1 MRRAGLRVRVIAA
14 FTAGAVLLSAAVA
27 LISYQLIRDSL
38 LTERERT
45 AVRAAYFDA
54 TVVRA
59 EMVSGRGD
67 MLEVLRLLDTGGNRR
82 AIVRIDG
89 DWHARSADGGIT
101 DAIPATL
108 VAQVESGRAGMQR
121 VHTSGRPAVVIGIP
135 LSSSAGFYELDS
147 LDELDATLRTLALI
161 LTTVAVLTGAAGAL
175 LGWYSTRYLLR
186 PLRTVADAA
195 KDIADGHLDARLDDD
210 ADPDLTSLASSFNDM
225 VDKLSAR
232 MARDRRFAADVSHEL
247 RSPLQTLA
255 ATASVLRRGR
265 DRLDGRMATAVDLM
279 TGEVDRFQTL
289 VNDLLE
295 LSRDDRPADRTIVD
309 IAELAAEACRLCA
322 VPESI
327 IAVTGDVTWHVDR
340 RRVLQIMTNLLHNA
354 VRYGGGPTALR
365 LRHEDALYE
374 IIVDDEG
381 PGVSPAEREIIFD
394 RFVRGRPAHARG
406 SSDGTGLGLALVA
419 QHATAHAGT
428 ATVEDRPEGGARFR
442 VQLPEAPA

>member
-1 MRRAGLRVRVIAA
+1 MIAA
-14 FTAGAVLLSAAVA
+14 FTTGAVLLSAAVA
-27 LISYQLIRDSL
+27 LISYQLIRESL
-38 LTERERT
+38 LEERER
-45 AVRAAYFDA
+45 AAIRAAYFDA

-59 EMVSGRGD
+59 EVVSGRGD

-82 AIVRIDG
+82 AIVRIEG

-101 DAIPATL
+101 DAIPAAL
-108 VAQVESGRAGMQR
+108 VRQVESGRAGVQR
-121 VHTSGRPAVVIGIP
+121 VHTGGRPAMVIGIP
-135 LSSSAGFYELDS
+135 LSASAAFYELDS
-147 LDELDATLRTLALI
+147 LDELAATLRTLALV

-186 PLRTVADAA
+186 PLSTIAGAA
-195 KDIADGHLDARLDDD
+195 KDIADGHLDARLDEA
-210 ADPDLTSLASSFNDM
+210 ADPDLTSLMSSFNDM

-265 DRLDGRMATAVDLM
+265 DRLDDRMATAVDLM
-279 TGEVDRFQTL
+279 TGEVDRFQSL

-295 LSRDDRPADRTIVD
+295 LARDDRPADRTTIDVT
-309 IAELAAEACRLCA
+309 ELAAEACRLSA

-327 IAVTGDVTWHVDR
+327 IMVTGDRSWHVDR

-354 VRYGGGPTALR
+354 VRYGGGPTALL
-365 LRHEDALYE
+365 LRHADGRYE
-374 IIVDDEG
+374 IVVDDEG
-381 PGVSPAEREIIFD
+381 PGVSPAEREVIFD

-406 SSDGTGLGLALVA
+406 STDGTGLGLALVA
-419 QHATAHAGT
+419 QHAAAHAGT
-428 ATVEDRPEGGARFR
+428 ATVENRPDGGARFR
-442 VQLPEAPA
+442 VQLPEVPA

>member
-1 MRRAGLRVRVIAA
+1 MIAA

>member
-1 MRRAGLRVRVIAA
+1 MITA
-14 FTAGAVLLSAAVA
+14 FTTGAVLLSAAVA

-59 EMVSGRGD
+59 EVVSGRGD
-67 MLEVLRLLDTGGNRR
+67 ILEVLRLLDTGGNRR

-101 DAIPATL
+101 DAVPAAL
-108 VAQVESGRAGMQR
+108 VAQVEGGRAGMQR
-121 VHTSGRPAVVIGIP
+121 VHTGGRPAVVIGIP

-147 LDELDATLRTLALI
+147 LDELDATLRILALI

-186 PLRTVADAA
+186 PLHTVAGAA
-195 KDIADGHLDARLDDD
+195 KDIAAGHLDARLDEA
-210 ADPDLTSLASSFNDM
+210 ADPDLTALTSSFNDM

-265 DRLDGRMATAVDLM
+265 DRLDDRMAMAVDLM
-279 TGEVDRFQTL
+279 TGEVDRFQAL

-295 LSRDDRPADRTIVD
+295 LSRDDRPADRTTVD

-327 IAVTGDVTWHVDR
+327 VTVTGDGSWHVDR

-354 VRYGGGPTALR
+354 VRYGGGPTALLLQHVDGR
-365 LRHEDALYE
+365 YE
-374 IIVDDEG
+374 IVVDDEG
-381 PGVSPAEREIIFD
+381 PGVRPAEREVIFD

-406 SSDGTGLGLALVA
+406 STDGTGLGLALVA
-419 QHATAHAGT
+419 QHAAAHTGT
-428 ATVEDRPEGGARFR
+428 ATVEDCPDGGARFR
-442 VQLPEAPA
+442 VRLPEAQA